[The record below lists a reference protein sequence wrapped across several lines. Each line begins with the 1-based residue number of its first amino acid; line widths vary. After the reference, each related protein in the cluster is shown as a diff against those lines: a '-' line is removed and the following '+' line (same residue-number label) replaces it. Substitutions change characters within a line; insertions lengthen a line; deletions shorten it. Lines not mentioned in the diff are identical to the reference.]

1 MNAVSGL
8 LSAATAEAIPRTYN
22 FARDIF
28 ERNDTRRNRVAYI
41 DQSGSWTY
49 QQLRQ
54 RAESFSHVLEALQVR
69 PEERV
74 LMCMLDSIDWPTVF
88 LGTLYAG
95 RVAVPVNTLMTEDD
109 YRFMLEDSRARV
121 LVVSQ
126 ELYPKVAN
134 LIGTIYGLKVIVSG
148 QNPHG
153 HQLLEDLLKSVADNL
168 AYRGPTTTRDDIAF
182 WLYTSGSTGKPKA
195 AVHVHADL
203 RLTNDLYAAPILGL
217 TENDVVYS
225 VAKLFFAYGLGNAMT
240 FPLSVGATTV
250 LLPDRP
256 MPDAVALILRK
267 YKVTVFFA
275 VPTFYAAF
283 LASNVA
289 PTQKE
294 VSMRCCV
301 SAGEA
306 LPADVGRRWHERY
319 GVDILDGLGST
330 EMLHIFLSNRSG
342 EVKYGTTGKPVPG
355 YAVRLIDDD
364 GEVVKTKGT
373 MGELQVR
380 GPTSAIMYWNNREQS
395 RSTFLGEWTR
405 SGDKYMEDEDGYYV
419 YCGRRDDMLKV
430 GGIYVSPF
438 EVEGALQSHPD
449 VLEAAVV
456 AWPDEEALIKPK
468 AFVVLKVP
476 ERACDEM
483 VRALQEH
490 CKSKLAPYK
499 YPRWIEFRL
508 DLPKTATGKIQR
520 FRLRAELPGA

>member
-1 MNAVSGL
+1 MSAVSGL

-28 ERNDTRRNRVAYI
+28 ERNNTRRDRIAYI

-54 RAESFSHVLEALQVR
+54 RAESFAHVLEALQVR

-74 LMCMLDSIDWPTVF
+74 LMCLLDSVDWPSVF

-109 YRFMLEDSRARV
+109 YRYMLEDSRARV

-126 ELYPKVAN
+126 ELYPKFAN
-134 LIGTIYGLKVIVSG
+134 LIGMVYGLKVIVSG

-168 AYRGPTTTRDDIAF
+168 PYRGPTTTRDDIAF

-240 FPLSVGATTV
+240 FPLSVGATTI

-256 MPDAVALILRK
+256 TPEAVALILKK
-267 YKVTVFFA
+267 YRVTVFFA

-283 LASNVA
+283 LASNVV

-294 VSMRCCV
+294 VSIRCCV

-306 LPADVGRRWHERY
+306 LPLEVGRRWHERY

-342 EVKYGTTGKPVPG
+342 DVKYGTTGKPVPG

-364 GEVVKTKGT
+364 GEVIKTKGT

-395 RSTFLGEWTR
+395 RTTFLGEWTR
-405 SGDKYMEDEDGYYV
+405 SGDKYFEDEDGYYV

-456 AWPDEEALIKPK
+456 AWPDGEQLIKPK
-468 AFVVLKVP
+468 AFVVLKSP
-476 ERACDEM
+476 ERACDEL
-483 VRALQEH
+483 VLALQEH
-490 CKSKLAPYK
+490 CRTKLAPYK
-499 YPRWIEFRL
+499 YPRWIEFRI

-520 FRLRAELPGA
+520 FRLRAESPGA

>member
-1 MNAVSGL
+1 MDAVSGV
-8 LSAATAEAIPRTYN
+8 LSAATAEAIPRAYN

-28 ERNDTRRNRVAYI
+28 ERNDSRRERVAYI
-41 DQSGSWTY
+41 DQRGAWTY

-54 RAESFSHVLEALQVR
+54 RAEAFAQVLESLQVR

-74 LMCMLDSIDWPTVF
+74 LMCLLDSIDWPTVF
-88 LGTLYAG
+88 LGTLHAG
-95 RVAVPVNTLMTEDD
+95 RVAIPVNTLMTEDD
-109 YRFMLEDSRARV
+109 YRYMLEDSRARV

-126 ELYPKVAN
+126 ELYSKFAN
-134 LIGTIYGLKVIVSG
+134 LIGAVYGLKVIVSG

-153 HQLLEDLLKSVADNL
+153 HQLLEDLLKGVPNNQ
-168 AYRGPTTTRDDIAF
+168 AYRPPPTTRDDIAF

-217 TENDVVYS
+217 TANDVVYS

-256 MPDAVALILRK
+256 TPEAVALILKK

-283 LASNVA
+283 LASNLA
-289 PTQKE
+289 PTQNE
-294 VSMRCCV
+294 VSMRSSV

-306 LPADVGRRWHERY
+306 LPPEVGRRWHERY

-330 EMLHIFLSNRSG
+330 EMLHIFLSNRPG
-342 EVKYGTTGKPVPG
+342 DVKYGTSGKPVPG
-355 YAVRLIDDD
+355 YAVRLVDDD
-364 GEVVKTKGT
+364 GEVIKSKGT

-380 GPTSAIMYWNNREQS
+380 GPTSAVMYWNNREQS
-395 RSTFLGEWTR
+395 RTTFLGEWTR
-405 SGDKYMEDEDGYYV
+405 SGDKYLEDEDGYYV

-468 AFVVLKVP
+468 AFVVLKAAD
-476 ERACDEM
+476 RACDDL
-483 VRALQEH
+483 VRALQDH
-490 CKSKLAPYK
+490 CKAKLAPYK

-520 FRLRAELPGA
+520 FKLRAESPAA